1 MIRNCKNLIL
11 MAQQRK
17 IPIKSGVWVDAYNS
31 ITSEDISGTITV
43 RLDPS
48 NQRFVTQ
55 LYEIKTTGR
64 D

>member
-1 MIRNCKNLIL
+1 